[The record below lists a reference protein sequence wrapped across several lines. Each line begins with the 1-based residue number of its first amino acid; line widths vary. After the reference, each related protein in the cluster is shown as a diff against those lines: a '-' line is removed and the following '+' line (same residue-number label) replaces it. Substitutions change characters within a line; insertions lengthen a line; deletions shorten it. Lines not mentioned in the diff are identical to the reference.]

1 MTSITYASSVEL
13 QDRSRQIPPPPPQ
26 TSTQPEP
33 FHSDHNEAPHDAE
46 VIQQHLEPV
55 DGGAAAWKLLGAAF
69 IFEALFWGFPLSFGV
84 FQNYYSH
91 LPQFADNP
99 YIPIVG
105 TVASGISYLGAP
117 LVTPFIKRYS
127 RYQRQMIWVGWPLCL
142 GGLAAGSFATTLSV
156 LIFTQG
162 VMYGVGFLI
171 FYYPILSFVNEFWI
185 ERRGMAYGILC
196 ASSGISGVLMPFAV
210 EAMLS
215 RYGYQIT
222 LRAISIGLAVLTG
235 PLIPLLKGRLPHS
248 EHSTSRR
255 TDWSWLKRPLFWVY
269 CISNVLQGLGYFFP
283 SLYLPSYAT
292 SIGLSS
298 SMGALLLALLSIS
311 QVLGQLSFG
320 FLSDHRL
327 NLNILIITSTVV
339 SSIAS
344 LALWGLAHS
353 LAALIIFSF
362 VYGFFGSGYVA
373 MWARMGSAVSNEPTA
388 ALATYSLFCFGKGVG
403 NVVAGPISASLIRPM
418 IEIES
423 YGVMKYKA
431 VILFTGACMFGSTV
445 SVVGWYVRQKTW
457 LRAR

>member
-1 MTSITYASSVEL
+1 
-13 QDRSRQIPPPPPQ
+13 
-26 TSTQPEP
+26 
-33 FHSDHNEAPHDAE
+33 
-46 VIQQHLEPV
+46 
-55 DGGAAAWKLLGAAF
+55 
-69 IFEALFWGFPLSFGV
+69 
-84 FQNYYSH
+84 
-91 LPQFADNP
+91 
-99 YIPIVG
+99 
-105 TVASGISYLGAP
+105 
-117 LVTPFIKRYS
+117 
-127 RYQRQMIWVGWPLCL
+127 
-142 GGLAAGSFATTLSV
+142 
-156 LIFTQG
+156 
-162 VMYGVGFLI
+162 
-171 FYYPILSFVNEFWI
+171 
-185 ERRGMAYGILC
+185 
-196 ASSGISGVLMPFAV
+196 MPFAV

-215 RYGYQIT
+215 KYGYQIT

-248 EHSTSRR
+248 EHSTSGR

-320 FLSDHRL
+320 LLSDHRL

-353 LAALIIFSF
+353 LATLIIFSF

-418 IEIES
+418 IEVES
-423 YGVMKYKA
+423 YGVMKYKS